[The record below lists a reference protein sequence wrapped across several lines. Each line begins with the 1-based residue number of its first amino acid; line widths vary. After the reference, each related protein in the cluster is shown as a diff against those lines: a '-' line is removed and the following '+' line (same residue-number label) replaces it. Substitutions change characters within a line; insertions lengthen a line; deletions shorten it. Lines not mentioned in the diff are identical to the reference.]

1 MELIMLGTGHA
12 GVTESYNTCFL
23 LHENNQYFLT
33 DTGGGNGILRQLKRA
48 GVSPRDIHDVFI
60 THRHTDHM
68 LGMLWLVRMAR
79 GSLLRIYGHDAV
91 IHILSEMIVM
101 LYPDT
106 GLENI
111 ELIPVQDGESRTV
124 IDHEIMF
131 FDIHSRKAKQFGYKM
146 EIGGGQTL
154 TCLGDEPYSP
164 LCYPYVHGSTWLMH
178 EAFCLEAESDKYNP
192 HRIAHSTVK
201 DACENAAMLEV
212 KHLILYHMEEK
223 TGADRKRLY
232 MEEGRQYCSCPL
244 FVPDDMERLKL

>member
-12 GVTESYNTCFL
+12 GVTDIYNTCFL
-23 LHENNQYFLT
+23 LHEEDRYFLT
-33 DTGGGNGILRQLKRA
+33 DAGGGNGILRQLKRA
-48 GVSPRDIHDVFI
+48 GVSPRDIHDIFI
-60 THRHTDHM
+60 THRHTDHL
-68 LGMLWLVRMAR
+68 LGALWMIRMSR
-79 GSLLRIYGHDAV
+79 GSTMRIYGHDEV
-91 IHILSEMIVM
+91 IGILREMIRM
-101 LYPDT
+101 IFPDND
-106 GLENI
+106 LQNI
-111 ELIPVQDGESRTV
+111 ELIPVQDGETRSV
-124 IDHEIMF
+124 IGHEIMF

-232 MEEGRQYCSCPL
+232 TEEGRQYCSCPL